1 MAKRLWLKITKSH
14 IIRFLLSASAGFAVD
29 MAAFY
34 LLFHYLFTE
43 NMYVIFGVAL
53 RNSSVSLAISYALG
67 VTVNFFMTRYL
78 VFSQSKSSPTKQFI
92 RFVTVAFIGFFAN
105 LGALKV
111 LIQQMNIYPPYARIG
126 AALSLFVASYF
137 VHKVFSFSLSLRPH
151 QPQSDHHD
159 TQPHH
164 QPGN

>member
-1 MAKRLWLKITKSH
+1 MARRLWLKLSKSH

-29 MAAFY
+29 MCLFY
-34 LLFHYLFTE
+34 LLF
-43 NMYVIFGVAL
+43 NYVFADASYDIFGFAI
-53 RNSSVSLAISYALG
+53 RNSSVSLIISYSLG
-67 VTVNFFMTRYL
+67 VIVNFLMTRYL
-78 VFSQSKSSPTKQFI
+78 VFSQSKLSPVKQFV
-92 RFVTVAFIGFFAN
+92 RFSAVAFIGFFAN
-105 LGALKV
+105 LGVLKF
-111 LIQQMNIYPPYARIG
+111 LIQQLNIYPPYARIG

-151 QPQSDHHD
+151 QPQQYHHD